1 VKSFLLSLIFFFL
14 INLTYSQYDFNKN
27 CKEAYIA
34 TINLKFK
41 QAENAIKTEKTS
53 NPSNL
58 IPYFIENY
66 IDFLTVIIGEQEF
79 DFEKLKENK
88 SSRISFLEKGDKA
101 SPYYRFCLAEIY
113 LQSAFAK
120 LNYNEN
126 FTAFFEIKRS
136 YNLIEKNIEEFPDF
150 LPNYIC
156 SGLLH
161 ALIGSIPDN
170 YKWVSTIF
178 FLDGSVNQG
187 ANELKFVLD
196 SAIFSDNYSHLK
208 IETLYYLSFIQLNLQ
223 ANNENVTELIDYF
236 YKIAAD
242 SAITEPLLCYS
253 LASIYMKTG
262 ENDKAMA
269 TLQNSNR
276 SDEYYPY
283 NYLDYLLAET
293 KLYKFDKEAIT
304 WFEKYINDLQGKNY
318 LKSAY
323 RKIAWSYLI
332 DGNKDKYSEN
342 IEKVKSCGKTF
353 VDSDKQAQKEA
364 ESNII
369 PNVVLLKARLLF
381 DGGYYQQ
388 ALNQLNEPDS
398 NYLQNVKDSL
408 ECEYRKARIYHKL
421 GKTNEAIKYYDAV
434 LKQGSEY
441 EYYFAANS
449 ALQLGFIYEN
459 QTKFRKAKSYY
470 KQCLSLKYDEYRKSI
485 RQKAKAGLNRI
496 EDKE

>member
-1 VKSFLLSLIFFFL
+1 MKSFFLSVILFFL
-14 INLTYSQYDFNKN
+14 VNSSYSQYDFNKN
-27 CKEAYIA
+27 CKGAYIA

-41 QAENAIKTEKTS
+41 QAEKAIKIEKNS

-58 IPYFIENY
+58 IPYLIENY
-66 IDFLTVIIGEQEF
+66 IDFLTVVIGEQES

-88 SSRISFLEKGDKA
+88 SSRIRFLEKGDKS

-120 LNYNEN
+120 LNYGEN

-136 YNLIEKNIEEFPDF
+136 FNLIEKNIEQFPDF
-150 LPNYIC
+150 HPNYLC

-178 FLDGSVNQG
+178 LLDGNVNQG

-196 SAIFSDNYSHLK
+196 SALISDNYSHLK
-208 IETLYYLSFIQLNLQ
+208 IEALYYLSFIQLNLQ
-223 ANNENVTELIDYF
+223 ANSEHLSELLDYF
-236 YKIAAD
+236 DTISHD
-242 SAITEPLLCYS
+242 SNMTEPLLCYS
-253 LASIYMKTG
+253 LASIYMKNG

-269 TLQNSNR
+269 ILQKSNR
-276 SDEYYPY
+276 SNEYYPY
-283 NYLDYLLAET
+283 DYLDYLLGET
-293 KLYKFDKEAIT
+293 KLYKFDDEAIIH
-304 WFEKYINDLQGKNY
+304 FEKYVNNFKGKNY

-332 DGNKDKYSEN
+332 KGNKNKYLEN
-342 IEKVKSCGKTF
+342 ILKVKSCGRTF
-353 VDSDKQAQKEA
+353 VGADKQAQKEA

-369 PNVVLLKARLLF
+369 PNIVLLKTRLLF
-381 DGGYYQQ
+381 DGGYYQK
-388 ALNQLNEPDS
+388 ALDQLNEPDT
-398 NYLQNVKDSL
+398 NYLQNTKDSL

-421 GKTNEAIKYYDAV
+421 AKTDEAILYYDNV
-434 LKQGSEY
+434 LKKGSEY
-441 EYYFAANS
+441 PYYFAANS

-459 QTKFRKAKSYY
+459 MLEFKKAESYY
-470 KQCLSLKYDEYRKSI
+470 KKCLSLDFDEYRKSI
-485 RQKAKAGLNRI
+485 RQKAKAGINRI
-496 EDKE
+496 EDRE